1 MPTRKDDSMKK
12 FEKIRDFLDRG
23 GRGTANDL
31 ARIAGCDPSHA
42 KRVADWEVLHGRAS
56 VNGNIYSK

>member
-1 MPTRKDDSMKK
+1 MKK